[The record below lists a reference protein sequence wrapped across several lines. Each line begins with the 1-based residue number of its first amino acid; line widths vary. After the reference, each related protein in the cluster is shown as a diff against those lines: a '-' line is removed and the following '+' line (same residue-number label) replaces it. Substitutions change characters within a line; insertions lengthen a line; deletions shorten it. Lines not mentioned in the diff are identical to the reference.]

1 MQETYR
7 LNAQG
12 FNGWKI
18 LDAPSDSLQRLDMFD
33 GQYMILCLFDL
44 QEKKKEITKMAFLV
58 MIHKD
63 FYV

>member
-1 MQETYR
+1 LQEDYR

-18 LDAPSDSLQRLDMFD
+18 LDEPSDALQSLVMCD

-44 QEKKKEITKMAFLV
+44 QEKKKEITNVVFLV